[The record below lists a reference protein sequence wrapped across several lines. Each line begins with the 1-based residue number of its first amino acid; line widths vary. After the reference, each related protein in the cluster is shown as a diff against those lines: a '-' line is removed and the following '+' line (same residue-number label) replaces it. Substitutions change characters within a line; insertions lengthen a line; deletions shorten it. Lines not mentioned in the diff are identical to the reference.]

1 MLAVDFDPVARGYVA
16 SIAKPGGRITGLFLR
31 QIELTEKRLQ
41 FFKDAFP
48 AMSAVTVFWD
58 TISADQWEAA
68 QRVGALTRVAA
79 RRRRS
84 GCARPYDYDH
94 ALAQV
99 PPSYRKN
106 LFVLTS
112 PSFFQDRAR
121 QAEFAL
127 RNRMASMF
135 AFHEWV
141 DAGGLIS
148 YGPSVTGMFSR
159 AADYVDRIAH
169 GAKPSELPIEQPTKY
184 ELVTNLKTAKALGI
198 DIPPLLLARAD
209 EVIE

>member
-1 MLAVDFDPVARGYVA
+1 LQLAGVD
-16 SIAKPGGRITGLFLR
+16 L
-31 QIELTEKRLQ
+31 
-41 FFKDAFP
+41 
-48 AMSAVTVFWD
+48 
-58 TISADQWEAA
+58 
-68 QRVGALTRVAA
+68 GA
-79 RRRRS
+79 
-84 GCARPYDYDH
+84 PPFDYDH

-112 PSFFQDRAR
+112 PLFFQDR
-121 QAEFAL
+121 QADFAL

-148 YGPSVTGMFSR
+148 YGPSITEMFSR

-169 GAKPSELPIEQPTKY
+169 GAKPAELPIEQPTKF
-184 ELVTNLKTAKALGI
+184 ELVINLATAKTLEM

-209 EVIE
+209 RVIE

>member
-1 MLAVDFDPVARGYVA
+1 MNTA
-16 SIAKPGGRITGLFLR
+16 
-31 QIELTEKRLQ
+31 
-41 FFKDAFP
+41 
-48 AMSAVTVFWD
+48 TVFWD
-58 TISADQWEAA
+58 RISADQWEAA
-68 QRVGALTRVAA
+68 QRVGAQLGLQLAGVDLGA
-79 RRRRS
+79 
-84 GCARPYDYDH
+84 PPFDYDH
-94 ALAQV
+94 ALAEV
-99 PPSYRKN
+99 PPSHRKY

-112 PSFFQDRAR
+112 PLFFEDRAR

-135 AFHEWV
+135 SFREWV

-148 YGPSVTGMFSR
+148 YGPSITGTYSR

-169 GAKPSELPIEQPTKY
+169 GAKPAEMPIEQPTKY
-184 ELVTNLKTAKALGI
+184 DLVINLKTAKALAI